1 MMVMMNIEQFF
12 APTVFQVENIDGEKR
27 FVNVQL

>member
-1 MMVMMNIEQFF
+1 MMVMMNIEKCF

-27 FVNVQL
+27 FINVQL